1 MDFYNDQ
8 RYQLSKGFI
17 KDVEYDLTQIS
28 WTTSV
33 LNLALKNQEITQ
45 DKIGEKVISLYRPF
59 FKQIGY
65 YSRFWNERVYQ
76 LPKLFPTSKY
86 KNLVICVKGI
96 GDKDFSCLIAD
107 CIPDLQVIF
116 NGQCFP
122 LYWYEENKNKQ
133 QTLSL
138 FDTESSDDYIRRD
151 GITDWILKEVRTRFG
166 LSLIHI

>member
-1 MDFYNDQ
+1 M
-8 RYQLSKGFI
+8 
-17 KDVEYDLTQIS
+17 
-28 WTTSV
+28 
-33 LNLALKNQEITQ
+33 
-45 DKIGEKVISLYRPF
+45 
-59 FKQIGY
+59 
-65 YSRFWNERVYQ
+65 
-76 LPKLFPTSKY
+76 
-86 KNLVICVKGI
+86 ICVKGI

-166 LSLIHI
+166 NARKITKETIFYYVYGLLHSPKYREAFAADLKKSLPRIPIVEDIDAFLDFSYAGKQLANLHLNYEEIPAYEGVTVIGDRQRRKPRMVV

>member
-65 YSRFWNERVYQ
+65 YSRFGMSVFIN
-76 LPKLFPTSKY
+76 
-86 KNLVICVKGI
+86 
-96 GDKDFSCLIAD
+96 CLNFFQHLNIK
-107 CIPDLQVIF
+107 I
-116 NGQCFP
+116 
-122 LYWYEENKNKQ
+122 
-133 QTLSL
+133 
-138 FDTESSDDYIRRD
+138 
-151 GITDWILKEVRTRFG
+151 
-166 LSLIHI
+166 